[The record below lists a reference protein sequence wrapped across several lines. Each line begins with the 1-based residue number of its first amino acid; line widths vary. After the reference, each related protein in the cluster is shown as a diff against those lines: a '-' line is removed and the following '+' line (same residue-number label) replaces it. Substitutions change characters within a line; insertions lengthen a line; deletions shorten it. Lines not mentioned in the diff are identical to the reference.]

1 MAMNLHHLRLFA
13 AVVDH
18 GGFTKAAAKLGLSQ
32 PAISKSLSE
41 LERTLS
47 VHLIDRTGRGAR
59 LTPAGRALHARAREL
74 FGVER
79 LAEQELREIRGLKRG
94 RLRIASTPTI
104 ANYLLPPVLGRL
116 HRRRPAVR
124 MTALTGDAN
133 SVARLLLESR
143 VDVALSEDPV
153 DHELIE
159 QTPWRDDELLLIAS
173 IDHDLLRRDRI
184 TPADLRD
191 WQFLVDRS
199 GSSADATV
207 DHALLALG
215 LRRRRT
221 LRLDGTEAIKQ
232 AVASGLGL
240 AFVARAALADQL
252 ALQRVAILPVDGLV
266 IRRTFS
272 RLRLR
277 GRAAG
282 ISPASREL
290 ELLLDEAS
298 DGAVSSDATGVSDLP
313 SDI

>member
-41 LERTLS
+41 LERTLN
-47 VHLIDRTGRGAR
+47 VRLIDRSGRAAR
-59 LTPAGRALHARAREL
+59 LTHAGRALHARAREL

-104 ANYLLPPVLGRL
+104 ASYLLPPVLGRL

-124 MTALTGDAN
+124 MISLTRDAN

-153 DHELIE
+153 GQELIE
-159 QTPWRDDELLLIAS
+159 QTAWRDDELHLIAP
-173 IDHDLLRRDRI
+173 IDHELLRRDHV
-184 TPADLRD
+184 TPADLLD
-191 WQFLVDRS
+191 WQFLVDKS
-199 GSSADATV
+199 GSGGNAIVDRELSAHGV
-207 DHALLALG
+207 K
-215 LRRRRT
+215 RRRT

-240 AFVARAALADQL
+240 AFVSRAALADQL
-252 ALQRVAILPVDGLV
+252 ALQRIAILPVDGLV
-266 IRRTFS
+266 LRRTLN
-272 RLRLR
+272 RLKLR

-298 DGAVSSDATGVSDLP
+298 DGAVSSDATGASDLP
-313 SDI
+313 SDF